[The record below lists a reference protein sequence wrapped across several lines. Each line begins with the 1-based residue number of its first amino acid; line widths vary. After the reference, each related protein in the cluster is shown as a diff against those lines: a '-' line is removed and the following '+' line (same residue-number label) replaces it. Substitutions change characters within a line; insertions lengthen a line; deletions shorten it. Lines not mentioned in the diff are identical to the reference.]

1 MGIINIFRIFNLQ
14 FNQLTINTLLM
25 IVIVI
30 LLVTSTILFI
40 VKTVVALKKEGEI
53 DGRLR
58 ETRARIS
65 RVVTEIEDNKDSI
78 PKVEII
84 LTTTPEE
91 ALIDHVKQNIEDEP
105 VPCIEE
111 ISKVTPK
118 GKKTRAMAMEDR
130 WAEYDKKRS
139 MKNTA

>member
-1 MGIINIFRIFNLQ
+1 MSIINIFRIFNSQ
-14 FNQLTINTLLM
+14 FNRLTINTLLM
-25 IVIVI
+25 IAIVI
-30 LLVTSTILFI
+30 LLAASTILII

-84 LTTTPEE
+84 LTTTTEE
-91 ALIDHVKQNIEDEP
+91 ALID
-105 VPCIEE
+105 
-111 ISKVTPK
+111 T
-118 GKKTRAMAMEDR
+118 A
-130 WAEYDKKRS
+130 KRDIVV
-139 MKNTA
+139 